1 MSTVKEYTSQPP
13 LGVNLNQSVHVAVIE
28 ARTQDNE
35 TGKDFI
41 AKTVVTL
48 YFLNQLLNIL
58 KI

>member
-48 YFLNQLLNIL
+48 YFLN
-58 KI
+58 